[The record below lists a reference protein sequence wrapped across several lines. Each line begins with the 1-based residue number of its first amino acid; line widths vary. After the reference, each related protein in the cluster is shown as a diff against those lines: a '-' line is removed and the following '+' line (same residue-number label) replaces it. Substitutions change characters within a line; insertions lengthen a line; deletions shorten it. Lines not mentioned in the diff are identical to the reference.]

1 MKTYPNPHI
10 GDLSDTFVRS
20 IIFLRSARRVT
31 LESNNGFFES
41 TKFQTVEQRRLASD
55 SIVIES
61 ISHCDNLVGLGK
73 ELMEFFESCNNESIS
88 NEDILDDLNLLLN
101 DAKRLKT
108 TIEGTNSKIKS
119 LNEGMTTV
127 YDKGTEFGVKDMT
140 NLKYDDDLKNAE
152 SREKV
157 LKVMKGLTTTM
168 VASRSVESAFIKNK
182 KVPDGLS
189 GKQIHY
195 MSESIQDSVFS
206 IISVLKN
213 LEFFWNKNA
222 DKLERLIEKFE
233 VSSERKSRPN
243 KLILRRLERQWKETV
258 EECKNIT
265 QRLEL
270 E

>member
-1 MKTYPNPHI
+1 MKTYPNPRI

-55 SIVIES
+55 SIVTES

-101 DAKRLKT
+101 DAKRFKT

-119 LNEGMTTV
+119 LNEVG
-127 YDKGTEFGVKDMT
+127 
-140 NLKYDDDLKNAE
+140 L
-152 SREKV
+152 SR
-157 LKVMKGLTTTM
+157 
-168 VASRSVESAFIKNK
+168 VASRSVESAVIKNK

-206 IISVLKN
+206 IISVLRN

-222 DKLERLIEKFE
+222 DKLERLIEQF
-233 VSSERKSRPN
+233 
-243 KLILRRLERQWKETV
+243 
-258 EECKNIT
+258 EECKNIIR
-265 QRLEL
+265 RLEL